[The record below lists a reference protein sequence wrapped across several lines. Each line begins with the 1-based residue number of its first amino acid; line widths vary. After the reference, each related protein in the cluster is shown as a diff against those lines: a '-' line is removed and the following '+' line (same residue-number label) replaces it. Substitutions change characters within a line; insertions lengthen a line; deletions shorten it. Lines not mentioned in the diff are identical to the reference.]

1 MSEPTTDFLVGKR
14 EGSKRLDH
22 FLHERIP
29 GLSRT
34 RIQQAIRERVTLSWG
49 VEPRCSTRVRAGGV
63 VHIGYTPIEEEPL
76 ELEIPILTRGVGWLA
91 VDKPAGIAVHPVN
104 RERDNT
110 LIRMLRR
117 QLDDESLR
125 LVHRLDRETS
135 GVLIVAEDGPTAGLF
150 APLFAGRAVRKEYLA
165 WVSGSPASEAG
176 EIRFPVGDRPESR
189 VYVKRYAGVG
199 QPAHTRWRVERRLGD
214 RTLLRV
220 ELLSGRRHQI
230 RVHLDAIGH
239 PVLGDL
245 LYGRDDVD
253 YLRLV
258 AEGVDARIAEG
269 GPLRQLLHCAR
280 LTFEAPGE
288 AQPRVVE
295 APLPSDFAL

>member
-14 EGSKRLDH
+14 EGAKRLDH

-49 VEPRCSTRVRAGGV
+49 VEARCSTRVRAGGT
-63 VHIGYTPIEEEPL
+63 VHIGYTPIEEELL
-76 ELEIPILTRGVGWLA
+76 ELEIPILTRGEGWLA
-91 VDKPAGIAVHPVN
+91 VDKPAGITVHPVN
-104 RERDNT
+104 RERENT

-117 QLDDESLR
+117 QLDDEELR

-135 GVLIVAEDGPTAGLF
+135 GVMIVAEDGPTASAF
-150 APLFAGRAVRKEYLA
+150 APLFAGHDVCKEYLA
-165 WVSGSPASEAG
+165 WVAGSPESDAG
-176 EIRFPVGDRPESR
+176 DIRMPVGDKPESR
-189 VYVKRYAGVG
+189 VYVKRYAGIG
-199 QPAHTRWRVERRLGD
+199 QPAHTRWRVERRHED

-220 ELLSGRRHQI
+220 ELKTGRRHQI

-245 LYGRDDVD
+245 LYGRDESD
-253 YLRLV
+253 YLTLV
-258 AEGVDARIAEG
+258 AEGIDARAAED
-269 GPLRQLLHCAR
+269 GPRRQLLHCWR
-280 LTFEAPGE
+280 LTFVAPGE
-288 AQPRVVE
+288 SEPRLVE
-295 APLPSDFAL
+295 APLPADFDL